1 MGPYGPAFGSWAVFQ
16 FFQQVLVAPEQIRFL
31 DHYIG
36 HGHGQELRDFADILA
51 MI

>member
-1 MGPYGPAFGSWAVFQ
+1 MGPYGPVSRSWAGFQ
-16 FFQQVLVAPEQIRFL
+16 FLQQVNVAPEQIRFL